1 MSPDAPALLYVIAVD
16 YIEASNP
23 PCPPLIPDQM
33 LATARGMKIVLMRKW
48 DVEQGALFC
57 DHSRDDVPRLRSRI
71 TVFL

>member
-1 MSPDAPALLYVIAVD
+1 
-16 YIEASNP
+16 
-23 PCPPLIPDQM
+23 M